1 MLLLYHRP
9 GFPVKK
15 NMGQTEWKIVV
26 YSASSAA
33 LKGFSGNEKLSP
45 QVTDEVSLRSSV
57 FLNNGCYASYTSSVS
72 PLGCHLIDYG
82 MIAPGNHLDFRS
94 AARSTTLKG
103 KALRR

>member
-1 MLLLYHRP
+1 MQERGDINCSLQRLLGSAQRLLL
-9 GFPVKK
+9 
-15 NMGQTEWKIVV
+15 E
-26 YSASSAA
+26 
-33 LKGFSGNEKLSP
+33 EKLSP

-94 AARSTTLKG
+94 ATRSTTLKG
-103 KALRR
+103 KALLR